1 MAFVKP
7 VINTIHADIKNVS
20 IYLRSTKKFGKTTL
34 FRDVILAKYGDPARG
49 LLVGCGNEKGYKM
62 LDNLNCTQVST
73 YKELAE
79 LKDWLIKEK
88 GKEHN
93 IEIVAFDTGDE
104 FALIADKETI
114 RRSNLENP
122 NKPTKSIK
130 AAFGG
135 FTGGEKYSANDIIKP
150 YMTELQDAGFGVWCI
165 AHTKFKTIKEKGGL
179 EEDGYMQLTSNM
191 GADYEAAFGDIF
203 DVVLTGVI
211 DRAFEE
217 KQTKDTVKK
226 YATDTIRKL
235 YFRGTPLIDA
245 GGRFAD
251 GAVPEYLVFDQ
262 PNMAAEFIKTVED
275 GMEKSKTNFTTK
287 KSSTKKTTKKP
298 EVVDTYPD
306 DEEENELTARLKAV
320 VEKSQAKNE
329 VIEDDVAPFD
339 IVDDAEDIF
348 EEVVEEAD
356 DVDAYITLDDDRLN
370 AIRAAFKAANSTTKA
385 KVKTHLVEYGN
396 KLSATMLSSDV
407 NAIEEILGLSDEV

>member
-7 VINTIHADIKNVS
+7 VINTIKADIKNVS

-34 FRDVILAKYGDPARG
+34 FRDVVLEKYGDPARG

-73 YKELAE
+73 YKELSE

-122 NKPTKSIK
+122 NKTTKSIK

-217 KQTKDTVKK
+217 KQVKDTVKK
-226 YATDTIRKL
+226 YATDTVRKL

-262 PNMAAEFIKTVED
+262 PNMAAEFIKTVEE
-275 GMEKSKTNFTTK
+275 GMEKSKTNFTIKQTTSKKSTK
-287 KSSTKKTTKKP
+287 KSAPIEEKN
-298 EVVDTYPD
+298 EVDMLEQLKETYGDTSDEGIESVPFD
-306 DEEENELTARLKAV
+306 IDEEEEDVINED
-320 VEKSQAKNE
+320 E
-329 VIEDDVAPFD
+329 VI
-339 IVDDAEDIF
+339 
-348 EEVVEEAD
+348 
-356 DVDAYITLDDDRLN
+356 TLGDNRLA
-370 AIRAAFKAANSTTKA
+370 AIRAAFKSADADTKA
-385 KVKTHLVEYGN
+385 KVKEHLVDYNN
-396 KLSATMLSSDV
+396 KLSAEMKFGDV
-407 NAIEEILGLSDEV
+407 NAIEKALGLLKEDEDEL

>member
-1 MAFVKP
+1 MAFQLP
-7 VINTIHADIKNVS
+7 TINTIQADIKNVS

-62 LDNLNCTQVST
+62 LDNLNYTQVST
-73 YKELAE
+73 YKELVE
-79 LKDWLIKEK
+79 LKDWLIAEK
-88 GKEHN
+88 GKSHN

-104 FALIADKETI
+104 FALIADRETI

-122 NKPTKSIK
+122 SKPTKSIK
-130 AAFGG
+130 AAMGG

-150 YMTELQDAGFGVWCI
+150 YMTELQDNGFGVWCI

-217 KQTKDTVKK
+217 KQSKDSVKK
-226 YATDTIRKL
+226 YTTETVRKL

-251 GAVPEYLVFDQ
+251 GAVPEYLVFDK
-262 PNMAAEFIKTVED
+262 PNMAEEFIKTVEE
-275 GMEKSKTNFTTK
+275 GMEKSKTTSGGK
-287 KSSTKKTTKKP
+287 KLSANKSTKKTVIPDP
-298 EVVDTYPD
+298 EEENADDLLQKLNEVIDNAVEESVEEAVEKEDAVEADEVPFD
-306 DEEENELTARLKAV
+306 LDEEEPEPEIDLEALCA
-320 VEKSQAKNE
+320 
-329 VIEDDVAPFD
+329 D
-339 IVDDAEDIF
+339 I
-348 EEVVEEAD
+348 
-356 DVDAYITLDDDRLN
+356 RK
-370 AIRAAFKAANSTTKA
+370 AFKTADAATKA
-385 KVKTHLVEYGN
+385 DVKSI
-396 KLSATMLSSDV
+396 LSANGKAKLDVSLGADVLMEIKNML
-407 NAIEEILGLSDEV
+407 A

>member
-1 MAFVKP
+1 
-7 VINTIHADIKNVS
+7 
-20 IYLRSTKKFGKTTL
+20 
-34 FRDVILAKYGDPARG
+34 
-49 LLVGCGNEKGYKM
+49 M

-79 LKDWLIKEK
+79 LKEWLIKEK

-93 IEIVAFDTGDE
+93 IEIIAFDTGDE

-122 NKPTKSIK
+122 NKTTKSIK

-165 AHTKFKTIKEKGGL
+165 AHTKFKTIKENGWL

-211 DRAFEE
+211 DRALEE
-217 KQTKDTVKK
+217 KQIKDTVKK
-226 YATDTIRKL
+226 YATDTVRKL

-262 PNMAAEFIKTVED
+262 PNMAAEFIKTVEE
-275 GMEKSKTNFTTK
+275 GMEKSKTNFTVK
-287 KSSTKKTTKKP
+287 KSTTKKKAPKVEEP
-298 EVVDTYPD
+298 E
-306 DEEENELTARLKAV
+306 
-320 VEKSQAKNE
+320 
-329 VIEDDVAPFD
+329 
-339 IVDDAEDIF
+339 
-348 EEVVEEAD
+348 EEVVEN
-356 DVDAYITLDDDRLN
+356 V
-370 AIRAAFKAANSTTKA
+370 
-385 KVKTHLVEYGN
+385 
-396 KLSATMLSSDV
+396 
-407 NAIEEILGLSDEV
+407 IEEIDEEITTEEIVSDVFADEEVDLEELCTEIRTVFKSADPEIKTAIKNILKENGMTKLDVALGEEKLKGIADMLGI